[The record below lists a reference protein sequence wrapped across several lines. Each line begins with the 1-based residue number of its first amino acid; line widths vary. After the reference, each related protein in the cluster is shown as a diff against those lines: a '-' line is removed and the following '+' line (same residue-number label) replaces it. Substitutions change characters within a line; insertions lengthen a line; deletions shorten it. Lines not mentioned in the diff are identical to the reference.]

1 MGLGEIGETLLQR
14 LRQDSKSIHT
24 SYLYLMTPFVMI
36 VGFSMMFFFRLPW
49 SVLFVLYGVIPKL
62 DQILPHD
69 WLNPTFEE
77 MKELEKN
84 QKFRAVIYFAIVL
97 DWVAFFIAMN
107 FIYYDEFTPMEMIP
121 VTYLLTNL
129 TASAFLISHELIHK
143 TDILDWIV
151 GNDYQ

>member
-24 SYLYLMTPFVMI
+24 SYLYLMTPFTMI
-36 VGFSMMFFFRLPW
+36 VVFSMMFFLRLPW
-49 SVLFVLYGVIPKL
+49 SALFLLYGVIPKL
-62 DQILPHD
+62 DQILPRD

-97 DWVAFFIAMN
+97 DWAAFFLAMN

-121 VTYLLTNL
+121 VTYLLTNAS
-129 TASAFLISHELIHK
+129 ASAFLISHELIHK
-143 TDILDWIV
+143 ADILDWIV